1 MGQGPNRAWKSA
13 TRARREAIAVGDLV
27 APALRELGMPSTR
40 LTRRVQEAWQC
51 AVDPAWKGE
60 TVPLRLVG
68 GVLVVGIR
76 SAALRQEIAQ
86 FHRERLL
93 SVLKAALPDVSLV
106 ALRFTAEIHEDL
118 AGDR

>member
-1 MGQGPNRAWKSA
+1 MNHGFGSA
-13 TRARREAIAVGDLV
+13 KHAGRDARRNAVAIGDLV
-27 APALRELGMPSTR
+27 APALRELGLPSAR
-40 LTRRVQEAWQC
+40 LTRRVRDAW
-51 AVDPAWKGE
+51 ALAAASSWRDE
-60 TVPLRLVG
+60 TVPLRLIG
-68 GVLVVGIR
+68 GVLVVGVR

-106 ALRFTAEIHEDL
+106 ALRFTAEIDPDP